1 MRQNVSSDSSQKVPS
16 PLVGGAP
23 ERGAGTRLRD
33 ATVKAHNST
42 RISGAL
48 HPAAGSHPSASR
60 RNLFRPPQAQGEGV
74 DRRFTLTPTPLPSRE
89 RGVFSVAFSA
99 ALGFACLVG
108 TAAPDAAAQQYPTK
122 PIRIIALSSPASG
135 PDIVGRLL
143 GQKFTEAWGQ
153 QVIVDTRPGASGI
166 IGAEITSKA
175 APDGHTLMIV
185 TSQAVIVSVMYEKLP
200 YQLLKDFSPI
210 SLLASTP
217 FILVVHPS
225 VPAASVRELVA
236 YAKSKPGELRYGSGG
251 SGSPPHLSAEIFKS
265 MTGTNLLHV
274 PYKGVTPALMDTVA
288 GQVQMVFSVIPA
300 VLSTIKAGKV
310 KALGVTSAQRTPFVP
325 DLPAIAETVPGYEF
339 IGWYGLVAPVKTPAG
354 ILSKLN
360 AEIARI
366 LKAPEFRERLAALGA
381 EPISSTQQEF
391 AAYMQLQT
399 EKMRKAVQDSG
410 AHPD

>member
-1 MRQNVSSDSSQKVPS
+1 M
-16 PLVGGAP
+16 
-23 ERGAGTRLRD
+23 
-33 ATVKAHNST
+33 
-42 RISGAL
+42 SGYA
-48 HPAAGSHPSASR
+48 
-60 RNLFRPPQAQGEGV
+60 
-74 DRRFTLTPTPLPSRE
+74 
-89 RGVFSVAFSA
+89 A
-99 ALGFACLVG
+99 ALVLSAGAIL
-108 TAAPDAAAQQYPTK
+108 AAAAAAQQYPTK

-135 PDIVGRLL
+135 PDIIGRLL

-166 IGAEITSKA
+166 IGAEIASKA

-200 YQLLKDFSPI
+200 YHLLKDFSPI
-210 SLLASTP
+210 SMLASTP

-225 VPAASVRELVA
+225 VPAASIKELVA

-251 SGSPPHLSAEIFKS
+251 AGSPPHLSAEIFKS
-265 MTGTNLLHV
+265 MTGTDILHV

-300 VLSTIKAGKV
+300 VLSTIKTGKV
-310 KALGVTSAQRTPFVP
+310 KALGVTSAKRTPFVP

-339 IGWYGLVAPVKTPAG
+339 IGWYGLVAPARTPEG

-366 LKAPEFRERLAALGA
+366 LKTPEFQERLAALGA
-381 EPISSTQQEF
+381 EPISSTQQEL
-391 AAYMQLQT
+391 AAFMQVQT
-399 EKMRKAVQDSG
+399 EKMRKAVKESG
-410 AHPD
+410 AHPE